1 MMDDVPPFTVVP
13 PKPHK
18 VLWGP
23 DAARP
28 QPMGTIVKG
37 LIHAASLSLIY
48 GPPKSGKSF
57 WLTSLS
63 LAIAGHQPEWMGHH
77 ITHPGPALY
86 IACEGHAGFWK
97 RLLAAGPVP
106 DEFGLI
112 TCRPVL
118 ITLDKRNYA
127 FPHPDEILAT
137 LDDIRQLGLEQ
148 PVLVCIDTVFRSFG
162 SGNVNQSDHM
172 NAYLAA
178 LSQIMDRGIAVALV
192 HHEVKAGGSP
202 AGSVALMAAADTI
215 VATKNGNG
223 NLHSWEVEMAKDDAQ
238 TRPRSFTLDVVEV
251 GVDEFGEPITSCV
264 MTDHGNDTATAPK
277 RKAGRPKNDAKRQ
290 LGIDLLAEAILEHGE
305 PPPAG
310 TGLPASIGRV
320 VHVHRWRDL
329 VDQRTGAGD
338 TPDAKRAAFRRLRD
352 DLRDQNRI
360 GINGIWVWICDAG
373 Q

>member
-37 LIHAASLSLIY
+37 LIHAASLTLVY

-63 LAIAGHQPEWMGHH
+63 LAIAGHQSEWMGRH
-77 ITHPGPALY
+77 ITHPGPVLY

-97 RLLAAGPVP
+97 RLLAAGSIP

-118 ITLDKRNYA
+118 ITLDRRNYA

-137 LDDIRQLGLEQ
+137 LDDLRQSGLEQ

-178 LSQIMDRGIAVALV
+178 VSQIMDRGIAVALV

-202 AGSVALMAAADTI
+202 VGSVALMAAADTI
-215 VATKNGNG
+215 VATKNGDG

-238 TRPRSFTLDVVEV
+238 TRARKFTLEVVEV
-251 GVDEFGEPITSCV
+251 GVDEFGDPITSCV
-264 MTDHGNDTATAPK
+264 MTDQGEEDAAKPK
-277 RKAGRPKNDAKRQ
+277 RKAGRPKKDEERDLAVA
-290 LGIDLLAEAILEHGE
+290 LLADVILDHGE

-310 TGLPASIGRV
+310 LQIPASVGRV
-320 VHVHRWRDL
+320 VHFSRWRD
-329 VDQRTGAGD
+329 RYSRKTTGDEKAD
-338 TPDAKRAAFRRLRD
+338 TVRRRLDRIKGE
-352 DLRDQNRI
+352 LCAQNRI
-360 GINGIWVWICDAG
+360 GIDGMWVWLA
-373 Q
+373 